1 MQYPLGKK
9 IIHMISL
16 HYLLLNEEKHAAQ
29 MLSPLLP
36 GDTSP
41 LWAGRGV
48 GRGGPCGPLLHLG
61 SIIKRQERHLSALQ
75 QDF

>member
-1 MQYPLGKK
+1 
-9 IIHMISL
+9 MISL

-41 LWAGRGV
+41 LWDLGEGGGRGP
-48 GRGGPCGPLLHLG
+48 RGPLLRLG
-61 SIIKRQERHLSALQ
+61 SIIKRQEQHLSALV

>member
-1 MQYPLGKK
+1 
-9 IIHMISL
+9 MISL

-41 LWAGRGV
+41 LWDLG
-48 GRGGPCGPLLHLG
+48 GGPRGPLLRLG
-61 SIIKRQERHLSALQ
+61 SIIKRQEQHLSALV